1 MDRITEKHLRA
12 RLDTINAL
20 VGANPEPY
28 SNLPDGTHQANPG
41 TYCLDQAYGGV
52 KLAQIMNTSGGERD
66 VFGVGYVSK
75 RALYDLLSA
84 FVAGLQA
91 RK

>member
-1 MDRITEKHLRA
+1 MDRITEKHLRS

-20 VGANPEPY
+20 VGANPEPW
-28 SNLPDGTHQANPG
+28 STLPDGAHQANPG

-66 VFGVGYVSK
+66 VLGVGYVPK
-75 RALYDLLSA
+75 RALYDLLGA
-84 FVAGLQA
+84 FIAGLHA